1 MGRKYTEAQKRATEK
16 HLREKTEEI
25 KVRVGKGVR
34 DKYKLQAAAAGM
46 SLSAYIIKLMD
57 DDRERLAAEIELLQ
71 NINN

>member
-34 DKYKLQAAAAGM
+34 EKYKLQAAAAGM
-46 SLSAYIIKLMD
+46 SLNAYIIKLMD
-57 DDRERLAAEIELLQ
+57 DDRERLAEAIELLQ
-71 NINN
+71 SINN

>member
-57 DDRERLAAEIELLQ
+57 DDRERLAEKMELLQ
-71 NINN
+71 DTNN

>member
-57 DDRERLAAEIELLQ
+57 DDRERLAEAIELLKS
-71 NINN
+71 INN

>member
-46 SLSAYIIKLMD
+46 SLNAYIIKLMD
-57 DDRERLAAEIELLQ
+57 DDRERLAEAIELLQ
-71 NINN
+71 SINN

>member
-34 DKYKLQAAAAGM
+34 DKYKIQAAAAGM

-57 DDRERLAAEIELLQ
+57 DDRERLAEAIELLQ

>member
-57 DDRERLAAEIELLQ
+57 DDRERLAAEMELLQ
-71 NINN
+71 DINN